1 MSQQTNA
8 PLAPPASAGVNSFAE
23 MLYTSKNL
31 HCQLQALG
39 LQEPGFVS
47 TGIFGAAV
55 HTPLV
60 CKHFPPVWYRM
71 TLNCIFSNNVICWCS
86 RNGVQEKKRVT
97 EAFNV
102 FQATQSVVG
111 CLTGGWG
118 LLKRGSSF
126 FFFFLGD
133 HLLTKRKKAKRIYS

>member
-1 MSQQTNA
+1 
-8 PLAPPASAGVNSFAE
+8 
-23 MLYTSKNL
+23 MLYPGKNL

-60 CKHFPPVWYRM
+60 STSPPVWYRM

-86 RNGVQEKKRVT
+86 RNGVQEKKKRVT

-102 FQATQSVVG
+102 FPVTQSVVG

-126 FFFFLGD
+126 NKKKESKKDL
-133 HLLTKRKKAKRIYS
+133 LLTICKAKNVPYGSRKNVKMQSLITELISFS

>member
-1 MSQQTNA
+1 
-8 PLAPPASAGVNSFAE
+8 
-23 MLYTSKNL
+23 MLYTGKNL

-39 LQEPGFVS
+39 LREPGFVS
-47 TGIFGAAV
+47 TGVFDAAV

-60 CKHFPPVWYRM
+60 CKHFPLVWFRM

-86 RNGVQEKKRVT
+86 RNGVQEKKKRVT

-102 FQATQSVVG
+102 FQVIQSAVVG

-126 FFFFLGD
+126 NKKKESKKDL
-133 HLLTKRKKAKRIYS
+133 LLTICKAKNVPYGSRKNVQMQSLVTELISFS